1 MSQLDSPH
9 IPVLLKEVLDVF
21 APIKEGLIIDC
32 TLGFG
37 GHSEALLKQ
46 NPHIK
51 IIGIDR
57 DVYAREFA
65 KKRLSVFGDRF
76 DCVAGAFG
84 EKISEIIQS
93 QGDNIRGVLA
103 DIGVSSLQLD
113 DSNRGFG
120 FNSHSL
126 DMRMDNQKSLDAK
139 TIVNTYS
146 TYELERIFREY
157 GEIREYK
164 KMASLIAARASKEP
178 FESAQ
183 DLSSFLQQ
191 NFKNPRIHPATL
203 AFQAIR
209 IEVNDELGELGRL
222 LKSASHL
229 RKAIFGV
236 ITFHSLEDRMV
247 KNAFKEWSKSC
258 ICDHNAYKCECG
270 NNHSKGAIITKKP
283 LVADSKEIKKN
294 PRSRSAKF
302 RAFAFKD

>member
-1 MSQLDSPH
+1 MSNLDSPH

-21 APIKEGLIIDC
+21 DPIKEGVIVDC

-37 GHSEALLKQ
+37 GHSEALLKH
-46 NPHIK
+46 NPNIK
-51 IIGIDR
+51 IIGIDK
-57 DVYAREFA
+57 DQCAREFA

-76 DCVAGAFG
+76 ECIGGAFG

-93 QGDNIRGVLA
+93 QRDNIRGVLA

-120 FNSHSL
+120 FNSHNL
-126 DMRMDNQKSLDAK
+126 DMRMDNEKSLDAK
-139 TIVNTYS
+139 TIINTYS
-146 TYELERIFREY
+146 TYELEKIFREY

-164 KMASLIAARASKEP
+164 KMASLITARRSKEP

-209 IEVNDELGELGRL
+209 IEVNDELGELERL
-222 LKSASHL
+222 LESTSDL

-283 LVADSKEIKKN
+283 LVADNKEIKQN

>member
-1 MSQLDSPH
+1 MSNLDSPH

-21 APIKEGLIIDC
+21 APIKEGVIIDC

-258 ICDHNAYKCECG
+258 ICDHKIG
-270 NNHSKGAIITKKP
+270 
-283 LVADSKEIKKN
+283 
-294 PRSRSAKF
+294 
-302 RAFAFKD
+302 RAHV

>member
-1 MSQLDSPH
+1 MSNLDSPH

-21 APIKEGLIIDC
+21 APIKEGVIIDC

-270 NNHSKGAIITKKP
+270 NNHSKGVIITKKP
-283 LVADSKEIKKN
+283 LVAQDKEIKEN

>member
-1 MSQLDSPH
+1 MSNLDSPH
-9 IPVLLKEVLDVF
+9 IPVLLEEVLDVF
-21 APIKEGLIIDC
+21 GKIKEGVIIDC

-37 GHSEALLKQ
+37 GHSEALLKH

-51 IIGIDR
+51 IIGIDK
-57 DVYAREFA
+57 DECAREFA

-76 DCVAGAFG
+76 DCIPGAFG

-93 QGDNIRGVLA
+93 QGDKIRGVLA

-113 DSNRGFG
+113 DSDRGFG
-120 FNSHSL
+120 FNSHNL
-126 DMRMDNQKSLDAK
+126 DMRMDNEKSLDAK
-139 TIVNTYS
+139 TIINTYS

-164 KMASLIAARASKEP
+164 KMAALIANRRSKEP

-191 NFKNPRIHPATL
+191 NFRNPRIHPATL

-209 IEVNDELGELGRL
+209 IEVNDELGELERL
-222 LKSASHL
+222 LQATSHL
-229 RKAIFGV
+229 KKAIFGV

-258 ICDHNAYKCECG
+258 ICDVSAYRCECG

-283 LVADSKEIKKN
+283 LIATNAEIKQN

>member
-1 MSQLDSPH
+1 MSNLDSPH

-46 NPHIK
+46 NPYIK

-65 KKRLSVFGDRF
+65 KKRLSIFGDRF

-139 TIVNTYS
+139 TIINTYS

-283 LVADSKEIKKN
+283 LVADSKEIKEN

>member
-1 MSQLDSPH
+1 MSNLDSPH

-21 APIKEGLIIDC
+21 NPIKEGVIVDC

-37 GHSEALLKQ
+37 GHSEALLKH
-46 NPHIK
+46 NPNIK
-51 IIGIDR
+51 VIGIDK
-57 DVYAREFA
+57 DQCAREFA

-76 DCVAGAFG
+76 ECIGGAFG

-93 QGDNIRGVLA
+93 QRDNIRGVLA

-120 FNSHSL
+120 FNSHNL
-126 DMRMDNQKSLDAK
+126 DMRMDNEKSLDAK
-139 TIVNTYS
+139 TIINTYS
-146 TYELERIFREY
+146 TYELEKIFREY

-164 KMASLIAARASKEP
+164 KMASLITARRSKEP

-209 IEVNDELGELGRL
+209 IEVNDELGELERL
-222 LKSASHL
+222 LESTSDL

-283 LVADSKEIKKN
+283 LVADNKEIKQN